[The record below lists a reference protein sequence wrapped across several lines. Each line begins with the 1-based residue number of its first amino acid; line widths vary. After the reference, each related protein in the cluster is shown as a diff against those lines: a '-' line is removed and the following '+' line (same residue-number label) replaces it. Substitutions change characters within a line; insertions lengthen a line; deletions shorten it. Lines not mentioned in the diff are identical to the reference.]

1 MRGHADLMMT
11 HAARAPFDPVQQ
23 VLRAGDEYAKVHGL
37 QSTTRLNV
45 KRFSEQMRTRAR
57 VATCTSPSPSASPS
71 PEVCRGVGAA
81 GFATAHDLRV

>member
-1 MRGHADLMMT
+1 MRGHADLMT

-37 QSTTRLNV
+37 QLTTRLNV

>member
-1 MRGHADLMMT
+1 MP
-11 HAARAPFDPVQQ
+11 PFDPVPQ

-37 QSTTRLNV
+37 QLTTRLNV

-57 VATCTSPSPSASPS
+57 VATSTSPSPSASPS

-81 GFATAHDLRV
+81 GFAAAHDLRV